1 MRKYYALATILIV
14 SMLAFSWKTQEGKAQ
29 VPSSKTAVDNGILS
43 TVMSPEVQRGP
54 MTGFFPKQQS
64 LSMAKRLDTLEN
76 KTVYLIENG
85 FGGSHNFMVELE
97 KWFDEHMPSVNTVRQ
112 RKPGMVFGFMDEP
125 ADTALWKEAKEKSH
139 AVIMGVAG

>member
-1 MRKYYALATILIV
+1 MRKYYVLATILIL
-14 SMLAFSWKTQEGKAQ
+14 SISALSWKTQEGKAQ
-29 VPSSKTAVDNGILS
+29 LSSSKTAADNEILS
-43 TVMSPEVQRGP
+43 TVMSPEVQRGR
-54 MTGFFPKQQS
+54 MTGFSPKQQS
-64 LSMAKRLDTLEN
+64 LSMAKRLDTLQN

-125 ADTALWKEAKEKSH
+125 ADTALWKEIKEKGH
-139 AVIMGVAG
+139 AAIMGVAG